1 MTDIPKLAALTVAA
15 ALLAVTTGP
24 VQASGQQP
32 IYQACLAKAKT
43 AADPK
48 SARDQCVWD
57 HWARMAEY
65 G

>member
-1 MTDIPKLAALTVAA
+1 MTDIRKLAALTMAA
-15 ALLAVTTGP
+15 ALLTITAGA

-32 IYQACLAKAKT
+32 IYQDCLAKAKT